1 MFVISHSRHIKEQIK
16 QRETPVENNH
26 PKPRTQTNLN
36 QTLNPESTHTHQNL
50 SPGFSFPTSH
60 SASGT
65 QLFSVHF
72 LSPYGL
78 LITIH

>member
-1 MFVISHSRHIKEQIK
+1 M
-16 QRETPVENNH
+16 ENNH
-26 PKPRTQTNLN
+26 PKQNPKETSTKPWTQ
-36 QTLNPESTHTHQNL
+36 STPTRMDV
-50 SPGFSFPTSH
+50 SPGPPLPASH